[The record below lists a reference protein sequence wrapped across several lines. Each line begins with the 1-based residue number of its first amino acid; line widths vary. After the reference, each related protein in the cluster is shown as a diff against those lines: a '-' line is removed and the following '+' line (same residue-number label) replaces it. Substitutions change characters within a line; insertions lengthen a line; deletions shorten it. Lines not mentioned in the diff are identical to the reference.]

1 MAPTASNHESEDERD
16 GRNRAGT
23 DSKLLRIGY
32 LVTAFTLFVIG
43 GWASLAPIDG
53 AALATGVVQIEGK
66 RKAVQHLE
74 GGIISEIRVANG
86 DFVEAGTPLL
96 TLDAARYKADRDI
109 LQGRLFNA
117 EAKLQRLKGEL
128 NDEPELQFSNG
139 LRSAASTDPRAENAM
154 SSESALF
161 NARLADRVGEEA
173 VVESQRLGLLE
184 VAKSREAV
192 LASLN
197 DEISDLSALLS
208 EGYVDKQRLR
218 ELERTRSETLGQ
230 LTDIEVSIEEAKLTI
245 LQMRKRFKTNVV
257 DELAKTQ
264 ELLYD
269 LKQEFL
275 AAEDRV
281 VRATVRA
288 PVAGTVLA
296 LSTNTVGAVIR
307 PGDTLMEIVPD
318 AGKFIVEARIS
329 PMDIDR
335 VSIGQPAEIR
345 FSVFKDA
352 YMISGFLQKLSA
364 DRLIDQASDVP
375 YYEAVVILDQ
385 ADLYLLD
392 GMALVPGMPAEV
404 LVKTGQRTMLGYV
417 TSPLKRM
424 FSQSLIE
431 E

>member
-1 MAPTASNHESEDERD
+1 M
-16 GRNRAGT
+16 
-23 DSKLLRIGY
+23 
-32 LVTAFTLFVIG
+32 
-43 GWASLAPIDG
+43 
-53 AALATGVVQIEGK
+53 
-66 RKAVQHLE
+66 
-74 GGIISEIRVANG
+74 
-86 DFVEAGTPLL
+86 
-96 TLDAARYKADRDI
+96 
-109 LQGRLFNA
+109 
-117 EAKLQRLKGEL
+117 
-128 NDEPELQFSNG
+128 
-139 LRSAASTDPRAENAM
+139 
-154 SSESALF
+154 
-161 NARLADRVGEEA
+161 
-173 VVESQRLGLLE
+173 
-184 VAKSREAV
+184 AKSREAV

-218 ELERTRSETLGQ
+218 ELERTRSQTLGQ

>member
-245 LQMRKRFKTNVV
+245 LQMRKRFKTNIV